1 MNRTPRPHDRGTGV
15 RRVLACVLVVGLALL
30 VTPRAGQSQTVTG
43 AVLDA
48 TTSAPLS
55 GVLVSLLDLNGER
68 VRATLSDEAG
78 RFYFGLGGFGRYSLR
93 AERIGLEPTTSKSFD
108 VVSANPHFER
118 LLVGARPVEIT
129 GLLVDSRV
137 QQCQVDSDEAV
148 QIQRW
153 WRDVR
158 TALDVSSVVQSSGLA
173 QFEVDRFQREWDAPL
188 ERVVADVS
196 RAEVS
201 VSTRPFA
208 SAEAR
213 FLSEGGFVQGELAG
227 QREYYAPDAE
237 VLLSSTF
244 LAQHCFSIAK
254 SKTGDPTL
262 VGLAFEPTR
271 DHDVP
276 DIRGTIWVDSTTAEL
291 RTLDF
296 LYTSLGEVPENEAG
310 GSVWF
315 EYLPSGAWIVNY
327 WFIRMPKFGQ
337 RLRRD
342 RTELELLG
350 YVDVGGEVRPLATS
364 AISMES
370 SVERGAIR
378 GVVWDSI
385 RGRGLADA
393 TVSVFGTRLQVT
405 TDSEG
410 LFHLPDVP
418 VGAHRLTFFHDDIEA
433 WGLGSTLIPVVVD
446 REIETSA
453 RMAIPSFHQVAS
465 VVCLGS
471 GSEAAAVLTGTLVD
485 AQGEALGNRPMKMTW
500 LDENSSGLTLQ
511 ESLEARTGMTWL
523 DEHSSG
529 LTLEESLEART
540 GSDGRFVVCQI
551 PANTEVSASVGMGEE
566 WVELF
571 TVLLPPAEIV
581 FRRVMIPVR

>member
-1 MNRTPRPHDRGTGV
+1 V
-15 RRVLACVLVVGLALL
+15 ACGALL
-30 VTPRAGQSQTVTG
+30 FTAPSGLQGQTVTG
-43 AVLDA
+43 AVLDS

-78 RFYFGLGGFGRYSLR
+78 RFYFGLDRFGRYSLR
-93 AERIGLEPTTSKSFD
+93 AERIGLEPMTSASFD
-108 VVSANPHFER
+108 VLSTNPHFER
-118 LLVGARPVEIT
+118 LLVGARAVEIA
-129 GLLVDSRV
+129 GLVVDSRV
-137 QQCQVDSDEAV
+137 QQCRLDSDEAL

-173 QFEVDRFQREWDAPL
+173 QFEIGRFQREWDAPL
-188 ERVVADVS
+188 DRVVADIS

-201 VSTRPFA
+201 VSARPFA

-213 FLSEGGFVQGELAG
+213 FLSEGGFVQGDLAG

-254 SKTGDPTL
+254 SDSGDPTL

-296 LYTSLGEVPENEAG
+296 LYTTLGDVPDNEAG
-310 GSVWF
+310 GSVSF
-315 EYLPSGAWIVNY
+315 EYLPSGAWIVSY
-327 WFIRMPKFGQ
+327 WYIRMPKFG
-337 RLRRD
+337 LRER
-342 RTELELLG
+342 RNRSELVLLG
-350 YVDVGGEVRPLATS
+350 YVDVGGEVSPLATG

-370 SVERGAIR
+370 SAVQGAIR

-393 TVSVFGTRLQVT
+393 TISVFGTRLEVK
-405 TDSEG
+405 TDG
-410 LFHLPDVP
+410 DGRFYLPEVP
-418 VGAHRLTFFHDDIEA
+418 AGSHRLTFFHDDTEA
-433 WGLGSTLIPVVVD
+433 WGLGSTLVSVTVEAD
-446 REIETSA
+446 NETSA
-453 RMAIPSFHQVAS
+453 RMSIPTFRQVAS
-465 VVCLGS
+465 VICLGS
-471 GSEAAAVLTGTLVD
+471 GSEAATVLTGMLVD
-485 AQGEALGNRPMKMTW
+485 AQGEGLSNRPLKMTW
-500 LDENSSGLTLQ
+500 PVDHSSGLTLQ
-511 ESLEARTGMTWL
+511 
-523 DEHSSG
+523 
-529 LTLEESLEART
+529 ESLEART

-551 PANTEVSASVGMGEE
+551 PGAAEVSVSVGMGEE

-571 TVLLPPAEIV
+571 TAPLPLEEVV